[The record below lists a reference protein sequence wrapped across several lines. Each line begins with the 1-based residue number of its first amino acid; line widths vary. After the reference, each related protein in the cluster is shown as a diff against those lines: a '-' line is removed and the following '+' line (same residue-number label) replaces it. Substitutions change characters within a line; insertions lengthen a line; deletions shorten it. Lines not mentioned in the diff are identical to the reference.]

1 MFWGILFLFFA
12 YMLVVSVFGLVSAI
26 VNAGFLISFIIL
38 GGTYLLWNY
47 GFWGVMLGLLIF
59 IGLIFLLDKTLS
71 K

>member
-12 YMLVVSVFGLVSAI
+12 YMFVVSVFGLVSAF

-38 GGTYLLWNY
+38 GGTYLLWND